1 MRYWKISNN
10 NYPNMQLGV
19 FSTDENKSGFRLQ
32 YMELYNWGTFDEHV
46 WKIAPGGETSL
57 LTGANGSGKTTF
69 VDALLT
75 LIVPEKKYRFYN
87 QSSGSE
93 KKGDRTEESYVLG
106 GYGSVHSDNGLSS
119 KTLYLRDNK
128 EQAYSILLAHFSNEA
143 EQSVT
148 LFQVRWFSGHEMR
161 RVFAI
166 AHKPLHIEDHF
177 RPFDLGGAWRKR
189 IDQQFNK
196 GSRKQVEWF
205 DSANRYAQ
213 RMVEVLGMQSM
224 QALSLFNQTMG
235 IKVLGDLN
243 EFIRSNMLEPRNMEQ
258 EFQELKKHL
267 STLLDAQRN
276 IEKAEEQVRLLHPLK
291 KHFEAYKEQADLGAA
306 ARQELDTAKIW
317 KNYTKYHLLDEHIRN
332 LEKEA
337 AGVRSASEEIKQSI
351 ATLLEEERLTLNQL
365 EQNKAGQ
372 RLQQLQKEKE
382 TLEQQAKEMAAALKK
397 FSEWCTLLHL
407 ETDPADETA
416 YLRIKKEAD
425 RLDKKLATEIR
436 NNNEDLYDAQSRHK
450 KAVDEKTRVES
461 ELNMLLQSRNNIP
474 AHLIGLRRDLCAELK
489 LRDEDLPFA
498 GELIQVRSE
507 EMDWQ
512 PALEKLLS
520 SFALRLLVPDKYY
533 KKVSRYVNN
542 TQLKTRLVY
551 HLVKDIALQ
560 QHADEGTVWHKLEF
574 QPGHPLSAWVSQQVI
589 QQFGYSCVENEKTLE
604 RYDRAITIQGLIK
617 NKDRHEKD
625 DRPGRSDASRYVM
638 GWNNERKRE
647 VLQER
652 RSQLLDEAEEATEAQ
667 QRATRRNSKLQD
679 QVFAVKHLRE
689 HPAFKSVNV
698 GAAHQ
703 AIHHLEEQMGKLK
716 TGSDQLKTL
725 TQQLE
730 GIRQQVEAR
739 QKDRDLLI
747 SRASL
752 FEHDLQTREKERLSL
767 SGFVQHLTEADKDL
781 LLQFQQKHATQLAEN
796 PLSPDTIDD
805 WYQQLMAAA
814 EQTARQYEEAAI
826 REGRDLDRAIHKI
839 KNPPLEI
846 LQRYT
851 DWPADTQQLP
861 TEREHAGEYL
871 EWLAK
876 LETENLPKY
885 KKDFERLLHD
895 TAVIKMG
902 VLNEELESWERKIKN
917 SITTL
922 NQSLGGI
929 NFNRLPDTYIQL
941 GIRPVADTVIK
952 EFRSRLLNA
961 LPQAAD
967 WQQNGF
973 EEKALHFKQNVQAFV
988 DSLDESES
996 YRSRVLDVRN
1006 WFEFW
1011 ADEKFRETHELKKTY
1026 RQMGQL
1032 SGGEKAQLTYTI
1044 LCSAIAYQFGITREG
1059 RNSRSLRFI
1068 AVDESFSNQDEE
1080 KATYLMELCKQL
1092 HLQLLV
1098 VTPSDKIQIVE
1109 SFIAHVHLV
1118 QRVSNRHSILFN
1130 MTRKE
1135 LKQRKAE
1142 FC

>member
-1 MRYWKISNN
+1 
-10 NYPNMQLGV
+10 MQLGV

-46 WKIAPGGETSL
+46 WKIVPGGETSL

-93 KKGDRTEESYVLG
+93 KKGDRTEETYVLG

-119 KTLYLRDNK
+119 KTLYLRENK
-128 EQAYSILLAHFSNEA
+128 DQAYSILLGNFSNEA

-148 LFQVRWFSGHEMR
+148 LFQVRWFSGSEMR
-161 RVFAI
+161 RIFAI
-166 AHKPLHIEDHF
+166 AHKPMHIEDDF
-177 RPFDLGGAWRKR
+177 KPFDLGGAWRRR
-189 IDQQFNK
+189 IDQQYNK

-205 DSANRYAQ
+205 DAASRYAQ

-291 KHFEAYKEQADLGAA
+291 QHYLAYKERSDLGAA
-306 ARQELDTAKIW
+306 ARLELDTARIW
-317 KNYTKYHLLDEHIRN
+317 KNYTKYHLLDEHIRG
-332 LEKEA
+332 LEGEA
-337 AGVRSASEEIKQSI
+337 ERVRTASGETRQRITALQ
-351 ATLLEEERLTLNQL
+351 EEERQTLNLL

-382 TLEQQAKEMAAALKK
+382 ALEQQAKETQAALKK
-397 FSEWCTLLHL
+397 FSEWCSQLHL
-407 ETDPADETA
+407 EKDPADEAA

-425 RLDKKLATEIR
+425 RLDKRLATEIR
-436 NNNEDLYDAQSRHK
+436 NNNEDLYEAQNRQK
-450 KAVDEKTRVES
+450 KAGEEKKALEG
-461 ELNMLLQSRNNIP
+461 ELNTLLQSRNNIP
-474 AHLIGLRRDLCAELK
+474 AHLIALRRDLCLGLK
-489 LRDEDLPFA
+489 LSEEELPFA
-498 GELIQVRSE
+498 GELMQVRGDE
-507 EMDWQ
+507 LDWQ
-512 PALEKLLS
+512 PALEKLLNPL
-520 SFALRLLVPDKYY
+520 ALRLLVPDKHY

-542 TQLKTRLVY
+542 TQLKVRLVY
-551 HLVKDIALQ
+551 HLVKDVALQ
-560 QHADEGTVWHKLEF
+560 QHADADTVWHKLEF
-574 QPGHPLSAWVSQQVI
+574 HPGHPLGAWVSQQVI
-589 QQFGYSCVENEKTLE
+589 HQYGYSCVESEKTLE
-604 RYDRAITIQGLIK
+604 RYDRAITIRGLIK

-625 DRPGRSDASRYVM
+625 DRPGRGDASRFVM
-638 GWNNERKRE
+638 GWNNEKKKE
-647 VLQER
+647 ALQVR
-652 RSQLLDEAEEATEAQ
+652 RSQLLDEAEQAAEAL
-667 QRATRRNSKLQD
+667 QRSVSRNSRLQD
-679 QVFAVKHLRE
+679 QVFAGKHLRE
-689 HPAFKSVNV
+689 HAGFKEINI
-698 GAAHQ
+698 AAIQQ
-703 AIHHLEEQMGKLK
+703 AMHHIEGQMGKLR
-716 TGSDQLKTL
+716 TGSDQLKTV

-730 GIRQQVEAR
+730 DIRRQIEQL
-739 QKDRDLLI
+739 QKDRDELV
-747 SRASL
+747 SKTSL
-752 FEHDLQTREKERLSL
+752 VEHESAVREKERLAL
-767 SGFVQHLTEADKDL
+767 IGFVQHLTEADKDL
-781 LLQFQQKHATQLAEN
+781 LLQFQQKHNALLAEQ
-796 PLSPDTIDD
+796 PLSIDTIDD

-814 EQTARQYEEAAI
+814 EKTAREYEEAAV
-826 REGRDLDRAIHKI
+826 REGRELDRAIHKI
-839 KNPPLEI
+839 KNPPLDV
-846 LQRYT
+846 LQRHT

-861 TEREHAGEYL
+861 AEREHAGEYL

-876 LETENLPKY
+876 LETENLPKF

-941 GIRPVADTVIK
+941 GIKPVPDTVLK
-952 EFRSRLLNA
+952 EFRTRLLNA

-967 WQQNGF
+967 WQQNSF
-973 EEKALHFKQNVQAFV
+973 EEKAIHFKQNVQGFI
-988 DSLDESES
+988 DTLDESES
-996 YRSRVLDVRN
+996 YRNRVLDVRN

-1109 SFIAHVHLV
+1109 NFIAHVHLV
-1118 QRVSNRHSILFN
+1118 QRVNNRHSILFN

-1135 LKQRKAE
+1135 LKQNRAGLVLA
-1142 FC
+1142 